1 MIDDAQVRVAP
12 IALKGESDEDV
23 LKRFEE
29 RARLRPSRTGTDLYR
44 SLITQGGAEWPTA
57 KPTPAL
63 FEAGTDAYPWR
74 QRGIPVYG
82 VYPYPVSRSELTAMH
97 GNGERIS
104 VKRLEEGTDMLS
116 RVLRE
121 GAAR

>member
-1 MIDDAQVRVAP
+1 MQVGRSAAADRQADAGALRSGHGRLSVR
-12 IALKGESDEDV
+12 
-23 LKRFEE
+23 E
-29 RARLRPSRTGTDLYR
+29 RGV
-44 SLITQGGAEWPTA
+44 
-57 KPTPAL
+57 
-63 FEAGTDAYPWR
+63 
-74 QRGIPVYG
+74 PVYG

-121 GAAR
+121 VAAR

>member
-1 MIDDAQVRVAP
+1 
-12 IALKGESDEDV
+12 
-23 LKRFEE
+23 
-29 RARLRPSRTGTDLYR
+29 
-44 SLITQGGAEWPTA
+44 
-57 KPTPAL
+57 
-63 FEAGTDAYPWR
+63 
-74 QRGIPVYG
+74 

-121 GAAR
+121 VAAR